1 MNKHLNHFIF
11 SILLVS
17 TALSAN
23 KWTPEF
29 MIQYQRL
36 GGTDIAPNGNWVAYE
51 LSVPQMEGEK
61 SEFLTHIWLVSSDG
75 QRNFQLTQGDVSSR
89 SPRFSP
95 DGKHIAFI
103 SGKADPENNF
113 QTTKGQ
119 IYVLPIDG
127 GERKQITAETSS
139 VGRIAWSPDGQSIAF
154 TMRDPET
161 EEEKRRKEE
170 KRDWKI
176 IDTNYR
182 YSHLYVVEV
191 NGNNGARRL
200 TKGKFQVGSFD
211 WSPDSKR
218 IVFDHM
224 ENPTANAW
232 TTSDISV
239 VNVRSGSKKSLVD
252 WNGSD
257 RSPKYSPDGKSIA
270 FSSDGGN
277 PTWGREHF
285 VYVIPANGGNGSQL
299 PATPSRY
306 ISSITGWTPN
316 GTAVI
321 VSESNRTSRRY
332 FNIPLSENGVVSTLT
347 PGKGNYGSLSYN
359 KEGMIAFVHEKTE
372 EPGNVFISQMNRFN
386 PDQITNV
393 NPEFSTM
400 AHGKTEVIRWR
411 SKDGMEIEGLLTYP
425 INYREGK
432 KVPLVLNIHGGP
444 AGVYTEG
451 YTGRSSVYPIQAY
464 AQEGYAVLRA
474 NPRGSSGYSKA
485 FRFANRSDW
494 GGMDYEDLMTGVDH
508 LIKLGVADPNDL
520 YVMGWSYGGFMTST
534 VVTKTDRFKAASVGA
549 GVPNLIGMLTTDIH
563 DFIPWHFE
571 GEMHDNIEKYIKHSA
586 LFHVN
591 NVTTPTQVVHGEND
605 TRVPIAQ
612 GYEFYRAIQRKGVD
626 TEMIVYPRMPHGLR
640 EPKFIQHCGEAIMK
654 WFKDHSK

>member
-11 SILLVS
+11 FILLVS

-191 NGNNGARRL
+191 SGNNGARRL

-239 VNVRSGSKKSLVD
+239 VNVRSGSKRSLVD

-372 EPGNVFISQMNRFN
+372 EPGNVFISRMNRFN
-386 PDQITNV
+386 PAQITNV

-400 AHGKTEVIRWR
+400 VHGKTEVIHWE